1 VRHPERVTRL
11 VLHGGYATGWRLDPD
26 PAEIARREALQTLI
40 LHGWNRENPAFRQVF
55 TSGFIPDGTPEQFH
69 WMNELQRI
77 STSPENAVRLQDTVG
92 VVDVRARLPLVRV
105 PTLVIHSRED
115 ARIPHAR
122 GRELAGGIPNARF
135 VTLESRNHLILEHE
149 PEFPRFLALI
159 RDFLTEDP

>member
-1 VRHPERVTRL
+1 
-11 VLHGGYATGWRLDPD
+11 
-26 PAEIARREALQTLI
+26 
-40 LHGWNRENPAFRQVF
+40 
-55 TSGFIPDGTPEQFH
+55 
-69 WMNELQRI
+69 
-77 STSPENAVRLQDTVG
+77 VRLQDTVG